1 MRHQPSNVLL
11 NSEGPLDSPELFGIG
26 SIAISVEVKTGTK
39 TPTCA
44 GQYDYPTSRIYR
56 NAIQKLMQSFNEFR
70 RHRIQSLWSI
80 QPDHNDAWDWP
91 L

>member
-44 GQYDYPTSRIYR
+44 GQYDDTTIGVNC
-56 NAIQKLMQSFNEFR
+56 NAIKHLM
-70 RHRIQSLWSI
+70 
-80 QPDHNDAWDWP
+80 
-91 L
+91 